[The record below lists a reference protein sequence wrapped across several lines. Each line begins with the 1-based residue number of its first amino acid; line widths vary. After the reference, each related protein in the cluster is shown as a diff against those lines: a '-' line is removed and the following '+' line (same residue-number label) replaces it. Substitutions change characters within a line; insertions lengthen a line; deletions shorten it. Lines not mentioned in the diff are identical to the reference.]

1 MATRDLKIK
10 RGRQRH
16 LDANIFWWQIVGFAK
31 SGPRN
36 NLTRILE
43 NPTRSL
49 YSKNESKQF
58 LYKANDI
65 PGTHHR
71 NTKKYP
77 GIAGFRCNERWIPI
91 GPRTKD
97 SGSQSG
103 VVFQNERN
111 ETKQPRN
118 KKASSMQHDGSM
130 LCIGCWR
137 EDLLVYLATIS
148 SNRRLVKPWRR
159 KGGGDC

>member
-1 MATRDLKIK
+1 M
-10 RGRQRH
+10 
-16 LDANIFWWQIVGFAK
+16 VGFAK

-77 GIAGFRCNERWIPI
+77 GLDEFPLGQELKTQVHKVELFFKMN
-91 GPRTKD
+91 G
-97 SGSQSG
+97 
-103 VVFQNERN
+103 
-111 ETKQPRN
+111 TKQNNREI
-118 KKASSMQHDGSM
+118 KKQAACSMTAP
-130 LCIGCWR
+130 CF
-137 EDLLVYLATIS
+137 A
-148 SNRRLVKPWRR
+148 
-159 KGGGDC
+159 